1 MLNYIRHSSV
11 VTTIL
16 FVMAIALPS
25 VAQNTNVEGRF
36 IQRNEQ
42 NAVNLGTNITSVQ
55 ENEQIGIQD
64 LDGTSGGRG
73 STSVTGDFIQD
84 DRQSVGNIGDNIR
97 SNQRNRSQGRQD
109 LDGFSV
115 GF

>member
-1 MLNYIRHSSV
+1 MSNYLRHSTVISA
-11 VTTIL
+11 II
-16 FVMAIALPS
+16 FAIAIALPS

-42 NAVNLGTNITSVQ
+42 NAVNLGNGNTSIQ
-55 ENEQIGIQD
+55 ENQQFGGQD
-64 LDGTSGGRG
+64 LDATSLGSS

-84 DRQSVGNIGDNIR
+84 DRQSVGNIGNNNR
-97 SNQRNRSQGRQD
+97 SLQRNRSEGGQD
-109 LDGFSV
+109 LDGFSF